1 MRKFSIIGHYFI
13 TPGRYSC
20 PGVSPARGG
29 WPWNAGNAPVCGGA
43 GEGRE
48 SEGRFREQWFRR
60 WFREWFRELVVA
72 GMVSRPVP
80 GGGSRMVSGGVG
92 ASESRFRGRWF
103 RNAFEVGAGA
113 GAGVCVISG
122 VVPGVISRM
131 FPEWFRSGSGAD
143 AGEVS
148 GGGFGGVYGHGG
160 RPSHGDVRAGWFGAA
175 GSGPGK
181 GVYGFFGRE
190 VCLNHTV
197 CC

>member
-48 SEGRFREQWFRR
+48 SEGRFRERWFRR

-80 GGGSRMVSGGVG
+80 GGGCRMVSGGVG
-92 ASESRFRGRWF
+92 ASESRFRGRRFQRCF
-103 RNAFEVGAGA
+103 RGGC
-113 GAGVCVISG
+113 GSRRRSVCDFGSG
-122 VVPGVISRM
+122 SGGGSSRM
-131 FPEWFRSGSGAD
+131 FPEWFRAD
-143 AGEVS
+143 AGMVP
-148 GGGFGGVYGHGG
+148 GGGFGGGYGNGG
-160 RPSHGDVRAGWFGAA
+160 RPSDGDVRAGGFGAA

>member
-43 GEGRE
+43 GEGR
-48 SEGRFREQWFRR
+48 SLKVGSRGWFRR

-72 GMVSRPVP
+72 EMVSRPVP
-80 GGGSRMVSGGVG
+80 GGGCRMV
-92 ASESRFRGRWF
+92 
-103 RNAFEVGAGA
+103 
-113 GAGVCVISG
+113 
-122 VVPGVISRM
+122 
-131 FPEWFRSGSGAD
+131 PEWFRAD
-143 AGEVS
+143 AGEVPGGS
-148 GGGFGGVYGHGG
+148 FGGWFPGDGSRGMVPGGGFGGGYGHGG
-160 RPSHGDVRAGWFGAA
+160 RPSDGDVRAGWFGAS

-181 GVYGFFGRE
+181 GGYGFFGRE